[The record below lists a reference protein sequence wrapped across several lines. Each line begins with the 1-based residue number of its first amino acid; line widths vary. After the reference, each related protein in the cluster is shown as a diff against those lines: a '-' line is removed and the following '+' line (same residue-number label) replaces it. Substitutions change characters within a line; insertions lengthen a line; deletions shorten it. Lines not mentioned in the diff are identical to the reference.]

1 LIVNAVVKNM
11 RSGEAI
17 EIPLHI
23 DGGCDIAKL
32 LLLPDDIISLN
43 LSRKPFI
50 TDGIKVDGNKISLA
64 EYEQQVVVEL
74 KTDAGEVWSSSIK
87 PSVLGVPL
95 TRNSEVLSIPVV
107 DGVSVVDENC
117 RILGIGGLIQLGVKY
132 DILLHK
138 LVRAHYKI

>member
-1 LIVNAVVKNM
+1 MIVNAVVKNM
-11 RSGEAI
+11 RSGEGI

-23 DGGCDIAKL
+23 DGGCDIAK
-32 LLLPDDIISLN
+32 LPDDIISLN

-50 TDGIKVDGNKISLA
+50 TDGIKVDGNKNSLA

-107 DGVSVVDENC
+107 DAVSVVDENC